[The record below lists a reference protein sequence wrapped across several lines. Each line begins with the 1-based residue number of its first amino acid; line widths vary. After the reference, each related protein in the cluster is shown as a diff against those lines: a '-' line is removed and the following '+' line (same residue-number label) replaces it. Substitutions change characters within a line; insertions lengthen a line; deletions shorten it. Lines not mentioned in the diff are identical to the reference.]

1 MVRFE
6 LEDFDPYRS
15 SGCRRVLFL
24 PTVRRTAGGKE
35 MPTSTIT
42 SKGQVT
48 IPKRIRDFLKV
59 KAGDQLDFVIADD
72 GRVLV
77 RPGTVGVDEL
87 KGLLH
92 RAGRRPVTLAEME
105 AAIVRG
111 HGKRS

>member
-1 MVRFE
+1 
-6 LEDFDPYRS
+6 
-15 SGCRRVLFL
+15 
-24 PTVRRTAGGKE
+24 
-35 MPTSTIT
+35 MPTTTIT

-48 IPKRIRDFLKV
+48 VPKRIRDFLKV
-59 KAGDQLDFVIADD
+59 KAGDRLDFVIDDD

-92 RAGRRPVTLAEME
+92 RPGRRPVTLAQMQ
-105 AAIVRG
+105 AAIVGR

>member
-1 MVRFE
+1 
-6 LEDFDPYRS
+6 
-15 SGCRRVLFL
+15 
-24 PTVRRTAGGKE
+24 
-35 MPTSTIT
+35 MPTTTIT

-48 IPKRIRDFLKV
+48 VPKRIRDFLKV
-59 KAGDQLDFVIADD
+59 KAGDRLDFVIDDD

-92 RAGRRPVTLAEME
+92 RPGRRPVTLSQMQ
-105 AAIVRG
+105 AAIVGR

>member
-1 MVRFE
+1 
-6 LEDFDPYRS
+6 
-15 SGCRRVLFL
+15 
-24 PTVRRTAGGKE
+24 

-48 IPKRIRDFLKV
+48 IPKKIRDFLKV

-77 RPGTVGVDEL
+77 RPGTVGIDEL

-92 RAGRRPVTLAEME
+92 RAGQRPVTLAEME

>member
-1 MVRFE
+1 M
-6 LEDFDPYRS
+6 RS
-15 SGCRRVLFL
+15 
-24 PTVRRTAGGKE
+24 
-35 MPTSTIT
+35 STIT

-77 RPGTVGVDEL
+77 RPCTSGVDEL
-87 KGLLH
+87 EGLLH
-92 RAGRRPVTLAEME
+92 RPGRRPVTLAEME

-111 HGKRS
+111 RSKRS